1 MKKKFNFIALLILI
15 ALASSFIVTIQRS
28 IDDFVTG
35 FNEGIENDDAYLPNT
50 AWLDIVQEGNTSYDF
65 TLNSKD
71 HGEGIQFIPRSII
84 AKQTQMDSKTTNIL
98 FGISNI
104 FILCN
109 ILTSICA
116 IIFFVKFILA
126 VNRGAVFE
134 ERLLFYLTI
143 LGWSLILSFA
153 SVVIVSMLFHQINI
167 ELFHIEGY
175 KIVSSHTIPFFWLLA
190 GLTILLVKQFIA
202 IGIKLKEEQELT
214 I

>member
-1 MKKKFNFIALLILI
+1 MKRKFNFIALLILI
-15 ALASSFIVTIQRS
+15 ALASSFVVTIQRS
-28 IDDFVTG
+28 IDDFVAG
-35 FNEGIENDDAYLPNT
+35 FNEGIDNSDEYLPKS
-50 AWLDIVQEGNTSYDF
+50 AWLDIVQEGETSYNYK
-65 TLNSKD
+65 LKSKD
-71 HGEGIQFIPRSII
+71 HTDGIQFIPRSVIV
-84 AKQTQMDSKTTNIL
+84 KHNQPENKTANLLFGVSNLFIL
-98 FGISNI
+98 F
-104 FILCN
+104 N

-116 IIFFVKFILA
+116 IVFFVKFILS

-134 ERLLFYLTI
+134 ERILFYLTM
-143 LGWSLILSFA
+143 LGWSLILSFI
-153 SVVIVSMLFHQINI
+153 SMVCVSIFYHLINT